1 MSEPASP
8 ASVTCASCGR
18 EVSPPP
24 PPETPCPTCGV
35 PLSPASPLEVDE
47 EWSTDKAARIAAS
60 EAPKQPRRK
69 GGLILTLV
77 MIVALGVIVVM
88 VMQRSPGARRVEAP
102 KDFIEITVTSMPKPG
117 RPFTV
122 DGAPAGRTPQ
132 SLRVKGRTKPLTIE
146 GNGTTVQVTPD
157 HDQIV
162 NLQAPKNSTK

>member
-1 MSEPASP
+1 MSEAASP

-24 PPETPCPTCGV
+24 PPETPCPTCGA
-35 PLSPASPLEVDE
+35 PLSPALPLEVDA
-47 EWSTDKAARIAAS
+47 EWEAARAAKIAAG
-60 EAPKQPRRK
+60 EAAKKPRGK
-69 GGLILTLV
+69 AGLVLTLV
-77 MIVALGVIVVM
+77 MIVALAVIVVM

-102 KDFIEITVTSMPKPG
+102 KDYVEITVTSVPKPG
-117 RPFTV
+117 KPITV

-132 SLRVKGRTKPLTIE
+132 SLRLKSRTRPMTIE

-162 NLQAPKNSTK
+162 NLQAPKNSH